1 MKISDLLK
9 QRDRLKGEAEKLVK
23 AAEEAGRAPE
33 DNEQKRL
40 DEIREEAG
48 ALDTRIR
55 NQALVDELDR
65 QAGQAETVAGDD
77 YAREMRNFS
86 LTRLLAS
93 TFEQRIDAGR
103 EREICQEQAN
113 RTNKRPE
120 GFLVPFECLA
130 PRRPA
135 RQEQRVLTVAGDAS
149 NLVSNEVLGD
159 EFIDALRPQSVA
171 TRLGARTI
179 TGLTGDI
186 ALPRRDARAP
196 AAAWFVEN
204 NAINSGDQSFDQVAG
219 TPRHLG
225 LITEYG
231 RKTLL
236 QTSPQIEDITR
247 EHFLAELA
255 TGLDLAVMKGSGSA
269 GQPTGITQTAGINT
283 KDSSGSVPSWQD
295 VLDIMAL
302 VEDADVPMASMGWA
316 LNAQLKSLLRGTP
329 KISGEAVFLMENGA
343 SLGGAP
349 AAVTSQLNGNPNSS
363 PVQEAE
369 AIFGAWNEVIVGMW
383 SGMEILV
390 NPYLSGAYD
399 KGNVSVRGI
408 VDADVMVRHPE
419 AFTHWQ
425 NVAFS

>member
-1 MKISDLLK
+1 MKISDMLRS
-9 QRDRLKGEAEKLVK
+9 RDRLKAEAEKLVK
-23 AAEEAGRAPE
+23 AAEERGRAPE

-40 DEIREEAG
+40 DEIRDEVK
-48 ALDTRIR
+48 ALDTRIKNR
-55 NQALVDELDR
+55 AMLDELDR
-65 QAGQAETVAGDD
+65 TEERADTLAGDD

-93 TFEQRIDAGR
+93 TFEQRVDAGR

-113 RTNKRPE
+113 RTGKRPE
-120 GFLVPFECLA
+120 GFLIPFECLA

-135 RQEQRVLTVAGDAS
+135 RREERILTVSGDAS
-149 NLVSNEVLGD
+149 SLISNEVLGD
-159 EFIDALRPQSVA
+159 QFIDALRPQSVA

-186 ALPRRDARAP
+186 ALPRRDARTP
-196 AAAWFVEN
+196 AAAWFEEN
-204 NAINSGDQSFDQVAG
+204 SSINSGDQSFDQVTG
-219 TPRHLG
+219 TPKHLG

-255 TGLDLAVMKGSGSA
+255 SGLDLAVMKGSGSA
-269 GQPTGITQTAGINT
+269 GQPTGITQTGSIGT
-283 KDSSGSVPSWQD
+283 KDSSSSVPTWQD
-295 VLDIMAL
+295 VLDVMAL
-302 VEDADVPMASMGWA
+302 VEDADVPAASMGFA
-316 LNAQLKSLLRGTP
+316 LNAQLKSLLRGTV
-329 KISGEAVFLMENGA
+329 KVSGEAVFIMDDGA
-343 SLGGAP
+343 TLGGAP
-349 AAVTSQLNGNPNSS
+349 VAVTSQLVGDPNSS
-363 PVQEAE
+363 PVVDAE

-390 NPYLSGAYD
+390 NPFESTAYS

-419 AFTHWQ
+419 AFVHWQ